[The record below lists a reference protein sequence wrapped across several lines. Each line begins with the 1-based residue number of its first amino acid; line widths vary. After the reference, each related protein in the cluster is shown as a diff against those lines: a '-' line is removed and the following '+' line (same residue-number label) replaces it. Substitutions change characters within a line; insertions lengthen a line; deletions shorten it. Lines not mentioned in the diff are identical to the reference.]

1 MKLMRWFSRRPE
13 VDEKDA
19 ARLYALPGPQPIG
32 DQLLSELRF
41 VVVDLEATGLNI
53 LKDKIL
59 SIGAVAIEN
68 NSVVIG
74 QQLSRVLKRKIDK
87 VTESVLIHQ
96 ISPSEIAAGVRP
108 ETGLLDFLEFVDSSP
123 ILAFHADFDQ
133 GLLLREFQDLF
144 AFNFKH
150 PFYDLAELAP
160 MLFPDHGMRE
170 IRMDDWVEFFGL
182 NVLQRHNAFADA
194 LATAEIMLI
203 LLKKAQSQGIMTL
216 KELDTSLANWRR
228 RQTRPSSV

>member
-1 MKLMRWFSRRPE
+1 
-13 VDEKDA
+13 
-19 ARLYALPGPQPIG
+19 
-32 DQLLSELRF
+32 
-41 VVVDLEATGLNI
+41 
-53 LKDKIL
+53 
-59 SIGAVAIEN
+59 
-68 NSVVIG
+68 
-74 QQLSRVLKRKIDK
+74 
-87 VTESVLIHQ
+87 
-96 ISPSEIAAGVRP
+96 
-108 ETGLLDFLEFVDSSP
+108 
-123 ILAFHADFDQ
+123 
-133 GLLLREFQDLF
+133 
-144 AFNFKH
+144 
-150 PFYDLAELAP
+150 